1 MVLPNSPL
9 GYDPDYRKRMK
20 IGTHFTNMF
29 NRVPGGYKVEIV
41 TETYSYDFDDYA
53 YFTLLAFALRMRE
66 LAKIENRRELFDQ
79 IKTHTDFVNTIGSI
93 KDSLVNG
100 ACEQIG
106 PIVMT
111 FMQKFT
117 HKELEYDYDY

>member
-1 MVLPNSPL
+1 
-9 GYDPDYRKRMK
+9 MK

-79 IKTHTDFVNTIGSI
+79 IWIDHT
-93 KDSLVNG
+93 
-100 ACEQIG
+100 
-106 PIVMT
+106 
-111 FMQKFT
+111 
-117 HKELEYDYDY
+117 